1 MIKNEKYISWNKMET
16 RLYKNRKYLSV
27 PWKVSLPDFER
38 SDRTCYL
45 LAHMN
50 CPKDD
55 TMCCY
60 VGYRWV
66 WVFAEVDQIFN
77 TF

>member
-1 MIKNEKYISWNKMET
+1 MVT
-16 RLYKNRKYLSV
+16 RFYKNRKDLSV

-38 SDRTCYL
+38 SDHICYL

-50 CPKDD
+50 CPKDNVQK
-55 TMCCY
+55 MCCY